1 VKPEITTR
9 KGGKGCVAHFD
20 CEACLACQKRSRRP
34 AEILKTVASLRHTFV
49 SMDAAQR
56 RAANGTP
63 DRRKKRRRRGGIE
76 ALFSLLKRVRGI
88 RRLRM
93 RGLKNVAAA
102 LRSRLLG
109 LNIDRARACMQ
120 ARAKSRNK
128 AA

>member
-9 KGGKGCVAHFD
+9 KGSKGCVAHFD
-20 CEACLACQKRSRRP
+20 REACLACQDRSRRP
-34 AEILKTVASLRHTFV
+34 ADVLKTVVSLRHTFV

-63 DRRKKRRRRGGIE
+63 ERWKMRRRRSGIE
-76 ALFSLLKRVRGI
+76 ALFSLLKRVCGI
-88 RRLRM
+88 RRLRA

-120 ARAKSRNK
+120 ALAKSRNK